1 MQFGCFWLSHE
12 KRIGTPIFIQK
23 KIFFLY
29 DRVMEEFNNE
39 EHRTEENEN
48 CVIKESDDEDKILLE
63 REYIKYISHINK
75 IRDMDDH
82 QKYKD
87 IGYTE
92 AYKRFNKNNNLV
104 RVLIGYLKSKK
115 EEFYEI
121 LYDIIKKEEELS
133 ENIPDEDVLDE
144 NESIK

>member
-1 MQFGCFWLSHE
+1 
-12 KRIGTPIFIQK
+12 
-23 KIFFLY
+23 
-29 DRVMEEFNNE
+29 MEEFNNE

-133 ENIPDEDVLDE
+133 EVIYDIINNKQDTT
-144 NESIK
+144 NFNKQ